1 MVHCIKGLIGQ
12 SDNNREKNPN
22 YFSFRRQEFFG
33 VYNEMDNWKWFACLT
48 LDKTTM
54 TRRTHKNGN
63 IWWSGI
69 FMFYR
74 RNHRTAPHRHQTYI
88 RIYRNRWTSDCHDL
102 LKQMLQKYVLFSHFS
117 VSRVACPLFSIS
129 FCIYSIHIVPCG
141 DVVFYCFTISL
152 MFSADI

>member
-1 MVHCIKGLIGQ
+1 MLVYCSCVQPLVNEQLYLVHCIKGLIGQ

-74 RNHRTAPHRHQTYI
+74 RSHRTASSSNLHSH
-88 RIYRNRWTSDCHDL
+88 
-102 LKQMLQKYVLFSHFS
+102 LQKSLNIRLPWFAKTNASKMRSFFSFLCLPCCMS
-117 VSRVACPLFSIS
+117 PL
-129 FCIYSIHIVPCG
+129 
-141 DVVFYCFTISL
+141 
-152 MFSADI
+152 